1 MDRVFQ
7 KPYQPFHIMADCP
20 RGSTSYGTGVE
31 FESTS
36 DAGNHF
42 GTLQFFE
49 VGVHPLF
56 LLGSSETY
64 HQCVGGESLYLGDDS
79 VVLFFAELF
88 AVGG

>member
-56 LLGSSETY
+56 LLGAVRPTINASGAKASILAMIASFSSL
-64 HQCVGGESLYLGDDS
+64 QNSLQ
-79 VVLFFAELF
+79 
-88 AVGG
+88 